1 MLTSAQVEQFT
12 RRGFCVIDRV
22 MAPQHL
28 ADVRAAADRLVA
40 ATLNGQPYPPSYLRE
55 GETYSAIN
63 KSSRLFFSNRCE
75 HFPGFERFVKGEL
88 VAAIARDLLGP
99 EVFLFNE
106 QVVVKAPQ
114 HGDSFA
120 WHQDSGYVRFKHRP
134 FLTLWCALD
143 DATRHNGTVYLIP
156 RDLCQDTEVAK
167 HEWQEN
173 GSNLVG
179 YRGTEQGE
187 MLEVPAGSIVAF
199 SSLTMHRTGANNTDR
214 PRRALV
220 CQYSAEPLLHP
231 VTGRPQNRATPVPVI
246 TKDQFEGTSPEA
258 SPLRE

>member
-1 MLTSAQVEQFT
+1 MLSTAQIDQFNT
-12 RRGFCVIDRV
+12 HGFCVIDRV
-22 MAPQHL
+22 MSPQHL
-28 ADVRAAADRLVA
+28 ADVRAAADKLVDA
-40 ATLNGQPYPPSYLRE
+40 SLSGAPYPPSHLRE
-55 GETYSAIN
+55 GETYGAIN

-75 HFPGFERFVKGEL
+75 HFPEFEHFVKGEL

-99 EVFLFNE
+99 NVFLFNE

-156 RDLCQDTEVAK
+156 RDLRKDTEVSK
-167 HEWQEN
+167 HEWEDN

-179 YRGTEQGE
+179 YRGTETGE
-187 MLEVPAGSIVAF
+187 IVEVAAGSIVAF
-199 SSLTMHRTGANNTDR
+199 SSLTMHRTGANSTDR

-220 CQYSAEPLLHP
+220 CQYSAEPLLRP
-231 VTGRPQNRATPVPVI
+231 ETGRPQNRATPVPVM
-246 TKDQFEGTSPEA
+246 A
-258 SPLRE
+258 A